1 MQLFLLSNLYIIMQT
16 TVSLGID
23 IGGTNIAFGI
33 IDKNGNCLAN
43 GSLPTTAY
51 NTPQDFVQDLYKT
64 VKKELD
70 KLDVQLVGIGVGAPN
85 GNYFNGTIENAAN
98 LSWKGTI
105 PMVELLTKQFGV
117 PAFITNDA
125 KAAAIGEMVYG
136 GAKGMKDFVVITLG
150 TGLGSGIV
158 VNGKLVYGHDGLA
171 GEVGHTLV
179 CGGDRYCNY
188 GRRGCLET
196 YASATGI
203 KRTAC
208 ELLALENT
216 PSALRDIPYTEIT
229 AKKVYDVAQ
238 KGDPIAL
245 EAFRITGEQLG
256 KALANLVA
264 IISPE
269 AIFLQGGVAN
279 AGEWLFKTTQEQM
292 EANMLY
298 IFKQK
303 IKILRSSLPTNAA
316 IYGASALVWTE
327 LNN

>member
-1 MQLFLLSNLYIIMQT
+1 MQT

-33 IDKNGNCLAN
+33 IDKSGNCLAN

-70 KLDVQLVGIGVGAPN
+70 NLDVQLVGIGVGAPN

-125 KAAAIGEMVYG
+125 KAAAIGENGVRRG
-136 GAKGMKDFVVITLG
+136 KRDERLRRVTLG

-158 VNGKLVYGHDGLA
+158 IKPGKLVYGHDGLA

-179 CGGDRYCNY
+179 CGGDRYCNC

-229 AKKVYDVAQ
+229 AKKVYDAAQ

-264 IISPE
+264 ITAGSDIPSRRGC
-269 AIFLQGGVAN
+269 QRWAN
-279 AGEWLFKTTQEQM
+279 GFSKPHRNKWKPICYIYLNKKSKYFVRLFPRMPPFM
-292 EANMLY
+292 EHPHLY
-298 IFKQK
+298 
-303 IKILRSSLPTNAA
+303 
-316 IYGASALVWTE
+316 G
-327 LNN
+327 LN

>member
-1 MQLFLLSNLYIIMQT
+1 MQT

-33 IDKNGNCLAN
+33 IDKSGNCLAN

-70 KLDVQLVGIGVGAPN
+70 KLDVQLVGIGGGAPN

-171 GEVGHTLV
+171 GEVGHTLI
-179 CGGDRYCNY
+179 CGGDRYCNC

-229 AKKVYDVAQ
+229 AKKVYDAAQ